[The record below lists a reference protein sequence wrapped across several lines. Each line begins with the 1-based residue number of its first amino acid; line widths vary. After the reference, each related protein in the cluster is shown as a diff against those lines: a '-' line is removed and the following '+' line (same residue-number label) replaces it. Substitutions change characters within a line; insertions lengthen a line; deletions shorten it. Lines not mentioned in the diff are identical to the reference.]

1 MSTIPSLGH
10 FSTDTRIRTLTKRFG
25 VTYATVTPYP
35 CVFEYK
41 VGIEPTPLVLQTNRP
56 PRSTYTF
63 VSPTGLEPV
72 TPSLKVR
79 CSKPT
84 ELRRRCLS
92 DRDRTCDL
100 RVPNSPLSQT
110 ELHLDIMDNIF
121 VPNFTF
127 DFQRAKEI
135 IAFSDLPVDAHLM
148 IADPDNSAPKY
159 AQAGCVSVTFHLEA
173 AKNIGQTIS
182 DVKSNGAKVGV
193 AVKPGTPFSL
203 VEPFIEQ
210 IDLLLIMTVE
220 PGFGGQSFMHEQMD
234 KVKTARSRIELIKG
248 GKPLIQVDG
257 GISLETIG
265 EAASAGANC
274 FVAGS
279 AVYRSADPENMV
291 QLLRKSAEEHFK
303 Y

>member
-1 MSTIPSLGH
+1 MKNNILINPSILNAK
-10 FSTDTRIRTLTKRFG
+10 FDDLANEI
-25 VTYATVTPYP
+25 A
-35 CVFEYK
+35 K
-41 VGIEPTPLVLQTNRP
+41 V
-56 PRSTYTF
+56 
-63 VSPTGLEPV
+63 
-72 TPSLKVR
+72 
-79 CSKPT
+79 
-84 ELRRRCLS
+84 
-92 DRDRTCDL
+92 
-100 RVPNSPLSQT
+100 SQSADQ
-110 ELHLDIMDNIF
+110 LHLDIMDNIF

-148 IADPDNSAPKY
+148 IADPDISAPKY

-173 AKNIGQTIS
+173 AKNMGQTIS

-193 AVKPGTPFSL
+193 AVKPGTSFSL

-234 KVKTARSRIELIKG
+234 KVKTARSRIELMKG
-248 GKPLIQVDG
+248 TKPLIQVDG

-265 EAASAGANC
+265 EAAKAGANC

-279 AVYRSADPENMV
+279 AVYKSADPENMV
-291 QLLRKSAEEHFK
+291 QMLRKSAEEHFK

>member
-1 MSTIPSLGH
+1 MKNHILINPSILNA
-10 FSTDTRIRTLTKRFG
+10 RFDDL
-25 VTYATVTPYP
+25 AN
-35 CVFEYK
+35 EIAK
-41 VGIEPTPLVLQTNRP
+41 V
-56 PRSTYTF
+56 
-63 VSPTGLEPV
+63 
-72 TPSLKVR
+72 
-79 CSKPT
+79 
-84 ELRRRCLS
+84 
-92 DRDRTCDL
+92 
-100 RVPNSPLSQT
+100 SQSADQ
-110 ELHLDIMDNIF
+110 LHLDIMDNIF

-148 IADPDNSAPKY
+148 IADPDISAPKY
-159 AQAGCVSVTFHLEA
+159 AQVGCVSVTFHLEA

-193 AVKPGTPFSL
+193 AVKPGTSFSL

-234 KVKTARSRIELIKG
+234 KVKTARSRIELMKG
-248 GKPLIQVDG
+248 TKPLIQVDG

-265 EAASAGANC
+265 EAAKAGANC

-279 AVYRSADPENMV
+279 AVYKSADPENMV
-291 QLLRKSAEEHFK
+291 QMLRKSAEEHFK